1 MEEWSYRKLCD
12 AYRQEKDT
20 NALGKLASDFDQ
32 SLMDLLATLHQ
43 KAASSHDSVR
53 ELENARRMAL
63 ELLRLRRHKII
74 LRALMVHEHGDVE
87 GMGVREH
94 ALYDSVRNLCAKEDD
109 ELAAQVLKP
118 LDKMPSSGAPA
129 LVKKVHIL
137 KEIPAYRGADAA
149 TYGPYAP
156 GQTAELP
163 EGEASWM
170 MKGGMATD
178 APPTN
183 GGSNGSGVQ
192 MTSDGQKVIYVQRA
206 VKIKKML
213 LDMEVPEYTNPEG
226 ASYGPFHKGE
236 VVEVPEDEA
245 RFLIRGKLGIETD

>member
-12 AYRQEKDT
+12 AYREEKGT

-32 SLMDLLATLHQ
+32 SLMELLATLHA
-43 KAASSHDSVR
+43 KAANSHDSVR

-87 GMGVREH
+87 GMGTREH
-94 ALYDSVRNLCAKEDD
+94 AIYDSVRSLCAKEDD
-109 ELAAQVLKP
+109 VLAAQVLKP
-118 LDKMPSSGAPA
+118 LDKPAASGAGA
-129 LVKKVHIL
+129 SVKKVHIL

-149 TYGPYAP
+149 TYGPYVP

-170 MKGGMATD
+170 LA
-178 APPTN
+178 
-183 GGSNGSGVQ
+183 
-192 MTSDGQKVIYVQRA
+192 
-206 VKIKKML
+206 
-213 LDMEVPEYTNPEG
+213 
-226 ASYGPFHKGE
+226 
-236 VVEVPEDEA
+236 
-245 RFLIRGKLGIETD
+245 GKLAENV